1 MTKFVSLFAFG
12 ACMTI
17 SAAASS
23 DKAPQ
28 RQFQQVSDEYFDQ
41 VYFSYR
47 PTAGTVA
54 GYHRYDT
61 KLEDLSSSSIDAEV
75 TALDRFEE
83 RVSAIPAVSLDQTTR
98 ADREMVLNQIRSR
111 RT

>member
-1 MTKFVSLFAFG
+1 
-12 ACMTI
+12 MTI

-61 KLEDLSSSSIDAEV
+61 KLEDLSSSSIDEEV

-83 RVSAIPAVSLDQTTR
+83 RVSAIPAASLDQTMR

-111 RT
+111 RLTLHTIRPWAKRR